1 MNRSVSRW
9 DEDPSEVSGRSA
21 CHHACVYFAADIS
34 LAYTALAA
42 FVGWSIVGTIV
53 TADDDLPG
61 GWSNPD
67 GTVPPPWVT
76 LLFWGLLALRFSIAM
91 LAFVVER
98 LLSASDIVLFLALAA
113 GSAVLA
119 VALLRKDSSRVQASS

>member
-1 MNRSVSRW
+1 MHLAITLV
-9 DEDPSEVSGRSA
+9 
-21 CHHACVYFAADIS
+21 VYFAFDVP
-34 LAYTALAA
+34 LGYTALAV
-42 FVGWSIVGTIV
+42 FVGWPLMGTVV

-76 LLFWGLLALRFSIAM
+76 AWFWGLLAVRFSIAM

-98 LLSASDIVLFLALAA
+98 VLSNGDFALCLVVAV

-119 VALLRKDSSRVQASS
+119 VVLLKKNGSHVQANGFY